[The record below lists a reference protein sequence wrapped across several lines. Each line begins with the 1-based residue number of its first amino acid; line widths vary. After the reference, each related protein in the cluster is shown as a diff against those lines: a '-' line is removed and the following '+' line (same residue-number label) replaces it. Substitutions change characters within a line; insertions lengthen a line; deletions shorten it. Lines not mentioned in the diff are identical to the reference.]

1 MSNEQLTAADLQR
14 TGIAGFVASATGMLA
29 STGVVLAGLSA
40 VGASASQSISAVFA
54 MLISYGALAIA
65 LSWRYRMPLTIVWST
80 PGAAL
85 LVSTT
90 SLALPFEQAVGGFLV
105 SGLLIVLTGLW
116 PTLGRLVGRK
126 IGRAHV

>member
-65 LSWRYRMPLTIVWST
+65 L
-80 PGAAL
+80 
-85 LVSTT
+85 
-90 SLALPFEQAVGGFLV
+90 
-105 SGLLIVLTGLW
+105 
-116 PTLGRLVGRK
+116 K